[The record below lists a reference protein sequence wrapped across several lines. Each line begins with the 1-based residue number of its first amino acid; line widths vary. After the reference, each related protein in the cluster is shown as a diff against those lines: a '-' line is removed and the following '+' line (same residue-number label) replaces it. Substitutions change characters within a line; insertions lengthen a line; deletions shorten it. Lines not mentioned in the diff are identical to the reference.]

1 MIYLD
6 NNATTKVAPEVV
18 DAMSPFWSDSFFNPT
33 SPAAELCGI
42 RMVLDLAVANLASL
56 LGASPSEFTL
66 TSGATEA
73 NNWALQATVAQV
85 LESADQ
91 VHILVSAI
99 EHPSILETAKELAR
113 RDDRIDLELIPVSRN
128 GIIDLEAMRKLLR
141 SETALISVMFANNE
155 TGVIQP
161 VADASRL
168 AKKIAPG
175 CIFHSDATQ
184 AIGKLDVNLDTLRDV
199 DLISLS
205 AHKFHGPK
213 GIGALFIRTG
223 TRLREWMIGG
233 GQQDGRRA
241 GTENPGAAAGLAKAV
256 ELLGSRRDQEEQII
270 RLGTLRDQLEDGIR
284 KIFPD
289 VLILG
294 CGAPRLS
301 NTVLLVFPETEG
313 EIIVHQ
319 LLEKGI
325 LVSTGASC
333 SQGSDSPSHV
343 VLNMGVDYACARNSL
358 RISFSKFTT
367 DTEIGCTLSALEDI
381 IEAL

>member
-42 RMVLDLAVANLASL
+42 RKSLDLALQNLAVL

-73 NNWALQATVAQV
+73 NNWALQATVAQA

-113 RDDRIDLELIPVSRN
+113 RDRRINLEMIPVTQT
-128 GIIDLEAMRKLLR
+128 GIIDLEAMRRLLR
-141 SETALISVMFANNE
+141 SETALISVMFANNDS
-155 TGVIQP
+155 GVIQP
-161 VADASRL
+161 VSDASRL
-168 AKKIAPG
+168 AKEIAPG

-184 AIGKLDVNLDTLRDV
+184 AIGKLDVNLDSLRDV
-199 DLISLS
+199 DLLSLS

-223 TRLREWMIGG
+223 TQLREWMIGG
-233 GQQDGRRA
+233 GQQAGRRA

-256 ELLGSRRDQEEQII
+256 ELLGSINDREQRENRI
-270 RLGTLRDQLEDGIR
+270 RTLRNQLEDGIR
-284 KIFPD
+284 EILPD
-289 VLILG
+289 VLFLG
-294 CGAPRLS
+294 CDAPRLA

-313 EIIVHQ
+313 EMIVHL
-319 LLEKGI
+319 LLEEGI

-333 SQGSDSPSHV
+333 SNGSDTPSHV
-343 VLNMGVDYACARNSL
+343 VLSMGVEYSIARNAL
-358 RISFSKFTT
+358 RISLSKFTS
-367 DTEIGCTLSALEDI
+367 DEDIKGVLKALERI
-381 IEAL
+381 LGKL

>member
-6 NNATTKVAPEVV
+6 NNATTKVTPEVV

-33 SPAAELCGI
+33 SPAAELCEI
-42 RMVLDLAVANLASL
+42 RKSLDLALQNLAAL

-73 NNWALQATVAQV
+73 NNWALQAAVAQA
-85 LESADQ
+85 LESANQ

-113 RDDRIDLELIPVSRN
+113 RDGRINLEMIPVTQI

-155 TGVIQP
+155 SGVIQP
-161 VADASRL
+161 VSDASRL
-168 AKKIAPG
+168 AKEIAPG

-184 AIGKLDVNLDTLRDV
+184 AIGKLDVNLDSLRDV
-199 DLISLS
+199 DLLSLS

-223 TRLREWMIGG
+223 TQLREWMIGG
-233 GQQDGRRA
+233 GQQAGRRA

-256 ELLGSRRDQEEQII
+256 ELLGSINDREQRENRI
-270 RLGTLRDQLEDGIR
+270 RTLRNQLEDEIR
-284 KIFPD
+284 EILPD
-289 VLILG
+289 VLFLG
-294 CGAPRLS
+294 CDAPRLA

-313 EIIVHQ
+313 EMIVHL
-319 LLEKGI
+319 LLEEGI

-333 SQGSDSPSHV
+333 SNGSDTPSHV
-343 VLNMGVDYACARNSL
+343 VLSMGVEYSIARNAL
-358 RISFSKFTT
+358 RISLSKFTT
-367 DTEIGCTLSALEDI
+367 NEEIECVLNALERI
-381 IEAL
+381 LGKL

>member
-6 NNATTKVAPEVV
+6 NNATTQVAPEVV

-42 RMVLDLAVANLASL
+42 RKALDLALDNLAAL

-73 NNWALQATVAQV
+73 NNWALQATIAQA
-85 LESADQ
+85 LESTDQ

-113 RDDRIDLELIPVSRN
+113 RDGRINLEMIPVTQT

-155 TGVIQP
+155 SGVIQP
-161 VADASRL
+161 VSDASRL
-168 AKKIAPG
+168 AKEIAPG

-184 AIGKLDVNLDTLRDV
+184 AIGKLDVNLDSLREI
-199 DLISLS
+199 DLLSLS

-223 TRLREWMIGG
+223 TQLREWMIGG
-233 GQQDGRRA
+233 GQQAGRRS

-256 ELLGSRRDQEEQII
+256 ELLGSINDRGQQGNKI
-270 RLGTLRDQLEDGIR
+270 RILRNQLEDGIR

-289 VLILG
+289 VLFLG
-294 CGAPRLS
+294 YDAPRLA

-313 EIIVHQ
+313 EMIVHL
-319 LLEKGI
+319 LLEEGI

-333 SQGSDSPSHV
+333 SNGSDTPSHV
-343 VLNMGVDYACARNSL
+343 VLSMGVEYSIARNALRVSL
-358 RISFSKFTT
+358 SKFTT
-367 DTEIGCTLSALEDI
+367 DEDIKGVLKALERI
-381 IEAL
+381 LGKL